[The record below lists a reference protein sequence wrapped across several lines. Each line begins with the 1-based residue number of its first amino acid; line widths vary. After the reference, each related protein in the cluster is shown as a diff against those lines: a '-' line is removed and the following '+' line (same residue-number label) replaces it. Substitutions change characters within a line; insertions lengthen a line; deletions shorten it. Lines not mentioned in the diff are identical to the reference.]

1 MPPVDRKNP
10 QRSKSSDS
18 RYSLME
24 FMREFPDDDTCLEH
38 LWRSRFADDGEHAH
52 CPKCDKRRSF
62 KRYATAQRRQ
72 SWTCTACGHH
82 IQPTAGTV
90 FHKSSTS
97 LVLWFYACY
106 LMTSTKCGVS
116 AKHLERELGVTYKT
130 AWRMLNLIRNKLMAQ
145 DAEPPLGERSE
156 TVEADETWWGG
167 KPKASQTRGM
177 TRPEAITYAKARKT
191 PVVGVVERDGKAR
204 LLVSRAGERAPDAVR
219 KHVHPNARLVT
230 DDWVG
235 YHKMGHPGEHETIAH
250 SERVY
255 ASGDVHTNTVEG
267 FFGNVKNGIA
277 GNYHGVSRKW
287 LQGYLNEYAWR
298 LNHRDD
304 ARADFQTLIERTA
317 S

>member
-10 QRSKSSDS
+10 KRSASSDS

-24 FMREFPDDDTCLEH
+24 FMREFPDDDACLEH
-38 LWRSRFADDGEHAH
+38 LWRSRFSGDGEHAY

-62 KRYATAQRRQ
+62 KRYPTKQRRQ

-97 LVLWFYACY
+97 LVLWFYAGY

-130 AWRMLNLIRNKLMAQ
+130 AWRMLNLIRNKLMTQ
-145 DAEPPLGERSE
+145 DGDAKLSGE
-156 TVEADETWWGG
+156 VEVDETYVGG
-167 KPKASQTRGM
+167 KQRRQFG
-177 TRPEAITYAKARKT
+177 RPGKTSKKT
-191 PVVGVVERDGKAR
+191 PVLAMTQRDGGVVAK
-204 LLVSRAGERAPDAVR
+204 VVPDASAR
-219 KHVHPNARLVT
+219 SLLPEIEHHVEPGTQVYT
-230 DDWVG
+230 DEWRG
-235 YHKMGHPGEHETIAH
+235 
-250 SERVY
+250 Y
-255 ASGDVHTNTVEG
+255 ASLQKLGYPHRQVRHEHFEYVRVPVFTSTVEG

-304 ARADFQTLIERTA
+304 ARADFETLLLKA
-317 S
+317 GQP

>member
-10 QRSKSSDS
+10 QRAKSSDS
-18 RYSLME
+18 RFSLME
-24 FMREFPDDDTCLEH
+24 FMRTYPDDDTCLER
-38 LWRSRFADDGEHAH
+38 LWRTRFSDDGEHAH

-62 KRYATAQRRQ
+62 KRYATKQRRQ

-130 AWRMLNLIRNKLMAQ
+130 AWRMANKIRNELMTQDDDVKLS
-145 DAEPPLGERSE
+145 GE
-156 TVEADETWWGG
+156 VEVDETYVGG
-167 KPKASQTRGM
+167 KQRRQFG
-177 TRPEAITYAKARKT
+177 RPGRTSKKT
-191 PVVGVVERDGKAR
+191 PVMAMAQRGGRVVAR
-204 LLVSRAGERAPDAVR
+204 VVPDASAR
-219 KHVHPNARLVT
+219 SLLPHIERHVEPGTQVYT
-230 DDWVG
+230 DEWG
-235 YHKMGHPGEHETIAH
+235 G
-250 SERVY
+250 Y
-255 ASGDVHTNTVEG
+255 ASLRELGYPHRQIRHGHHEYVRGPVFTSTVEG

-287 LQGYLNEYAWR
+287 LQGYVNEYAWR

-304 ARADFQTLIERTA
+304 PRADFETLLLRAA

>member
-10 QRSKSSDS
+10 QRAKSSDS
-18 RYSLME
+18 RFSLME
-24 FMREFPDDDTCLEH
+24 FMRTYPDDDACLER
-38 LWRSRFADDGEHAH
+38 LWRTRFSDDGEHAH

-62 KRYATAQRRQ
+62 KRYATKQRRQ

-82 IQPTAGTV
+82 IQPTAGTI
-90 FHKSSTS
+90 FEQSSTS

-130 AWRMLNLIRNKLMAQ
+130 AWRMLNKIRNELMAQ
-145 DAEPPLGERSE
+145 DDDTTLSGE
-156 TVEADETWWGG
+156 VEVDETYVGG
-167 KPKASQTRGM
+167 KQRRQFG
-177 TRPEAITYAKARKT
+177 RPGRTSKKT
-191 PVVGVVERDGKAR
+191 PVMAMAQRGGRVVAR
-204 LLVSRAGERAPDAVR
+204 VVPDASAR
-219 KHVHPNARLVT
+219 SLLPHIERHVEPGTQVYT
-230 DDWVG
+230 DEWG
-235 YHKMGHPGEHETIAH
+235 G
-250 SERVY
+250 Y
-255 ASGDVHTNTVEG
+255 ASLRKLGYPHRQIRHGHHEYVRGPVFTSTVEG

-287 LQGYLNEYAWR
+287 LQGYVNEYAWR

-304 ARADFQTLIERTA
+304 SRADFETLLLRAA

>member
-10 QRSKSSDS
+10 KRSKSSDS

-24 FMREFPDDDTCLEH
+24 FMREFSDDDACLEH
-38 LWRSRFADDGEHAH
+38 LWRARFSDDGEHAH

-62 KRYATAQRRQ
+62 KRYATKQRRQ

-97 LVLWFYACY
+97 LVLWFYAAY

-145 DAEPPLGERSE
+145 DGDVKLSGE
-156 TVEADETWWGG
+156 VEIDETYYGG
-167 KPKASQTRGM
+167 RQRGQVGRPGKAS
-177 TRPEAITYAKARKT
+177 KKT
-191 PVVGVVERDGKAR
+191 PVLAMTERDGKVVAHVVPDASR
-204 LLVSRAGERAPDAVR
+204 KSLLPPIERHIEPGTTVYTDDFPGYRDQLGERGY
-219 KHVHPNARLVT
+219 VHRVI
-230 DDWVG
+230 
-235 YHKMGHPGEHETIAH
+235 MH
-250 SERVY
+250 SRRHYV
-255 ASGDVHTNTVEG
+255 SGAIHTSTVEG

-304 ARADFQTLIERTA
+304 PRADFETLLERAA
-317 S
+317 SN

>member
-1 MPPVDRKNP
+1 
-10 QRSKSSDS
+10 
-18 RYSLME
+18 
-24 FMREFPDDDTCLEH
+24 MREFPDDDACLEH
-38 LWRSRFADDGEHAH
+38 LWRSRLSDDGEHAH

-62 KRYATAQRRQ
+62 KRYPTAQRRQ

-90 FHKSSTS
+90 FEKSSTS

-106 LMTSTKCGVS
+106 LMTSTKCGLS

-130 AWRMLNLIRNKLMAQ
+130 AWRMLNKIRNNLMAQ
-145 DAEPPLGERSE
+145 DAEPPLGDRGEV
-156 TVEADETWWGG
+156 VEADETWWGG

-177 TRPEAITYAKARKT
+177 TRPEAVTYAKARKT
-191 PVVGVVERDGKAR
+191 PVVGVVQRHGPVR
-204 LLVSRAGERAPDAVR
+204 LLVSRKGERAPDAVR

-255 ASGDVHTNTVEG
+255 ASRDVHTNTIEG

-304 ARADFQTLIERTA
+304 RRADFETLLLKAARR
-317 S
+317 